1 MTGMFSLQPKTKQQQ
16 INCEPMKTTSLKQI
30 VATGIA
36 LAGLAFIQNLRADT
50 EVEFVGGNASQTVLY
65 DRVTNILTGGIT
77 QFVVSPTNSTV
88 RSYVGTI
95 ASQPGL
101 GTVTIDFS
109 LLGAVG
115 GLQDLVSQQNERTA
129 LTNTTITPTVGVS
142 STTPE
147 AVALSSSPFV
157 EQKTLV
163 VPFVFIKNTNKSPN
177 LITVTNL
184 TQRQAYYLEGSSG
197 TLPSAFFGGAANNDT
212 VYLVARNTAAAV
224 RTEVDANIYFTGNI
238 ATWTTNQA
246 SFAVLGPPY
255 STTAIG
261 LPVPDPNG
269 GQSSGGNVRAQLNF
283 ITNAIGTVAAQDI
296 STLTP
301 IAYEGVPYSVTNV
314 ENGSYPI
321 WSYEHW
327 FYTKVGQAGAP
338 SANQLN
344 VITNLLAAVTN
355 VTFQTTS
362 PVFVGNFVP
371 YSGLQVKRNADGGPI
386 TSLLY

>member
-1 MTGMFSLQPKTKQQQ
+1 
-16 INCEPMKTTSLKQI
+16 MKTISLKQI

-50 EVEFVGGNASQTVLY
+50 EVLFVGGNAAQNVLY

-77 QFVVSPTNSTV
+77 QVVVSPTNSTV

-95 ASQPGL
+95 TSQPGL

-115 GLQDLVSQQNERTA
+115 GLQDLVNQVNEQTA
-129 LTNTTITPTVGVS
+129 LTNTTIKPTVADS

-147 AVALSSSPFV
+147 AVGLSSSPFV

-163 VPFVFIKNTNKSPN
+163 VPYAFIKNTSKSPN

-197 TLPSAFFGGAANNDT
+197 TLPSAFFGGYTNNDT
-212 VYLVARNTAAAV
+212 VYLVARNTASAV
-224 RTEVDANIYFTGNI
+224 RTEIDANIYFTGTI
-238 ATWTTNQA
+238 STWTTNQA
-246 SFAVLGPPY
+246 SYAVLGPPY
-255 STTAIG
+255 STTAYG

-269 GQSSGGNVRAQLNF
+269 GQSSGANVRGLVDS

-296 STLTP
+296 KTETT

-314 ENGSYPI
+314 ENGSYPL
-321 WSYEHW
+321 WGYDHW
-327 FYTKVGQAGAP
+327 FYPKVGQAGAP

-362 PVFVGNFVP
+362 PVVVGNFVP